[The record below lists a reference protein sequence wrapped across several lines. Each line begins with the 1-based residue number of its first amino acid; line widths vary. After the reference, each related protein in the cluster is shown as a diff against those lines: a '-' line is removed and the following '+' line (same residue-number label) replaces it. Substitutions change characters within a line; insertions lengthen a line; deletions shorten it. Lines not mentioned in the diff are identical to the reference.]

1 MSDIISV
8 KGNRVREFFE
18 IEAEV
23 LHRRFLVLQTL
34 LPSSTRS
41 GSAHTGEEGR
51 YVETLLRD
59 FLNRHLP
66 SQLLAL
72 SGFIVRPSTK
82 TGVEN
87 LTRVESETDRHS
99 TQLDVIIYDIANYPV
114 YERFEEFCI
123 VPPEGVVGVVSVKK
137 TLRKSEI
144 GKEIGAL
151 SAVADLCRL
160 PGRRGPYI
168 GLFGFQASES
178 TTEAEE
184 AFKVIRPHMEGRC
197 FDSMVNE
204 ITVIDRYVIFKWR
217 LQDSPTGKVR
227 YVKVDCQNKMH
238 VAIQRMIQS
247 VLGVYYDKTRG
258 QTRER
263 PGFVSF
269 EKGTFRDG
277 PVLGDLSLRSELL
290 PSEN

>member
-1 MSDIISV
+1 MTDIISV

-34 LPSSTRS
+34 LPSSTGS
-41 GSAHTGEEGR
+41 GAAHKGEEGR
-51 YVETLLRD
+51 YVETLVRD

-66 SQLLAL
+66 SQLLAM

-87 LTRVESETDRHS
+87 LERVESETDSHS
-99 TQLDVIIYDIANYPV
+99 TQLDVIIYDVANYPV
-114 YERFEEFCI
+114 FERFEEFCI
-123 VPPEGVVGVVSVKK
+123 VPPEGVIGVVSVKK

-144 GKEIGAL
+144 AKEIRAL
-151 SAVADLCRL
+151 SAVVELCRL
-160 PGRRGPYI
+160 HGRRSPYI
-168 GLFGFQASES
+168 GLFSFQASES

-184 AFKVIRPHMEGRC
+184 VFKVIRPDLEGQC
-197 FDSMVNE
+197 FDAMVNE

-217 LQDSPTGKVR
+217 LKDSPTGKVR
-227 YVKVDCQNKMH
+227 YVNVDCRNKKH

-247 VLGVYYDKTRG
+247 VLGVYYDETRG

-269 EKGTFRDG
+269 EKGTFG
-277 PVLGDLSLRSELL
+277 SSPVLGDVSYKNESLS
-290 PSEN
+290 